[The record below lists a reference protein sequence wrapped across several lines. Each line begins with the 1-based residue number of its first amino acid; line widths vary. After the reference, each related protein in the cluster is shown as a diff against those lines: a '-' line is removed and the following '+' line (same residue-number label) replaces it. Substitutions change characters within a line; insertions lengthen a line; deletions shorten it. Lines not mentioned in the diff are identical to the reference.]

1 MRLRFVGVAVVDA
14 DAFEVETDEFAVIGR
29 TFEEY
34 RHFFDLDPERLVGET
49 VLDCPSGV
57 GSFVAEATDRGV
69 DAVGADVLYDTP
81 SPRLARR
88 SRRDFHDTVRQVRE
102 KRDLFVWNY
111 YDDVQARR
119 ARLRDAHERFLR
131 DYDDGRRAGRY
142 VAARLPDL
150 PFRDDRFS
158 LVLSAH
164 LLFLYVDRLSHEFHR
179 EALRELCRVSND
191 EVRVFPLVGLD
202 TEPYD
207 SLVEILADLRDAGY
221 DATVES
227 VPFEFQRGATEML
240 RVSI

>member
-1 MRLRFVGVAVVDA
+1 MTGS
-14 DAFEVETDEFAVIGR
+14 DAFTVETDEFAVIGR
-29 TFEEY
+29 TFAEY
-34 RHFFDLDPERLVGET
+34 CGFFDLDPEALVGET

-81 SPRLARR
+81 SPELARR
-88 SRRDFHDTVRQVRE
+88 SRRDCHDTVRQVRA
-102 KRDLFVWNY
+102 KRDLFVWDY
-111 YDDVQARR
+111 YDDVPTRR
-119 ARLRDAHERFLR
+119 RHLERAHERFLR

-142 VAARLPDL
+142 VPARLPDL
-150 PFRDDRFS
+150 PFPDDTFS

-164 LLFLYVDRLSHEFHR
+164 LLFLYADRLSDAFHR
-179 EALRELCRVSND
+179 EALRELCRVSSD

-207 SLVEILADLRDAGY
+207 RLDATLADLRTAGY
-221 DATVES
+221 EATVES

-240 RVSI
+240 RVSV